1 MPSASTT
8 TVGLVLPSG
17 RLLWFSRRYT
27 VSDFTRFGLPM
38 PPDANLDISI
48 YETLAQ
54 RFVLLAFWKAHG
66 SGRLALT
73 LPALSDNSGAESV
86 CDKLYTSKVPLN
98 LFVRKFSMWSSITG
112 IVLDCSHIAGEKNN
126 DADLLSR
133 WDGASSLPAKFL
145 PANRIKL
152 SLEEARFQVSL
163 FPSDTFLLWEPPAPH
178 TLGPSKKGSKKR
190 K

>member
-1 MPSASTT
+1 MTGDPNPFGRLPLVRSTPQQMPSASTT

-38 PPDANLDISI
+38 QPDANLDISS

-66 SGRLALT
+66 S
-73 LPALSDNSGAESV
+73 
-86 CDKLYTSKVPLN
+86 
-98 LFVRKFSMWSSITG
+98 
-112 IVLDCSHIAGEKNN
+112 GEKNN